1 MLQIRALK
9 NVETLVV
16 DTLISWDFG
25 KSSIFASNTTEAL
38 TKLLIGTVFREKH
51 VSEVCLWFRHFLDL
65 KQKGF
70 DTQGGYLELTRWFC
84 GILVNAEHLRLSR
97 PPTVTGFEFEQF
109 TPNCKLQNTTGTS
122 KTFVSRKTELRVV
135 LCGESVVHRTHFD
148 SLPKSDKISV
158 STTDVCTFLKVTFAN
173 MGAKS
178 LDICWWCD
186 IFASR
191 LNLVSSPK
199 CYEVNTVSVGL
210 VFHELYEKIIFDF

>member
-1 MLQIRALK
+1 M
-9 NVETLVV
+9 V
-16 DTLISWDFG
+16 DTLISSDFG

-84 GILVNAEHLRLSR
+84 GILVNAEHLRSV
-97 PPTVTGFEFEQF
+97 TVTGFEFEQF

-122 KTFVSRKTELRVV
+122 KTCFSRKTELRVV

-158 STTDVCTFLKVTFAN
+158 STTEIGRCFYVLKSAY
-173 MGAKS
+173 
-178 LDICWWCD
+178 L
-186 IFASR
+186 
-191 LNLVSSPK
+191 
-199 CYEVNTVSVGL
+199 
-210 VFHELYEKIIFDF
+210 